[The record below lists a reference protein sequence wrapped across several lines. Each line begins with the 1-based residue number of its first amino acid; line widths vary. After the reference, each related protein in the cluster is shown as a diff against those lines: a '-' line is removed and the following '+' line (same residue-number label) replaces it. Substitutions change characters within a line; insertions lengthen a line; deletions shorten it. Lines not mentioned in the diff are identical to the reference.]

1 MNNEKIKE
9 ILSQI
14 SDVDVLEVEGDG
26 YHFQIKVVSK
36 IFEGK
41 NTLNRQKYVYQFLK
55 DYIADGSL
63 HAVEIKT
70 YTPSEWG
77 NK

>member
-14 SDVDVLEVEGDG
+14 SDVDLLEVDGDG
-26 YHFQIKVVSK
+26 YHFQIKIVSK
-36 IFEGK
+36 VFEGK
-41 NTLNRQKYVYQFLK
+41 NTLHRQKYVYQFLK